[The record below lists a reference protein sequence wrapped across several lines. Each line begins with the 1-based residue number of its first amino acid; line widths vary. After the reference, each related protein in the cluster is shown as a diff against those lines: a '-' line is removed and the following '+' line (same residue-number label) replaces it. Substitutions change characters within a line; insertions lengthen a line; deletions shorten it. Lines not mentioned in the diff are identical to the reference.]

1 MYSAS
6 LLVCYIGLM
15 MVLRWRHLLLGWIC
29 ASKSADFPV
38 SPNAVAPH
46 TNAVHKRVKRLLTS
60 GGSSLS
66 IPETIL
72 IVYSSPSNSLVL
84 RRRGLKHM

>member
-15 MVLRWRHLLLGWIC
+15 FVLRWRHLLLGWSC
-29 ASKSADFPV
+29 ASKSADFPI
-38 SPNAVAPH
+38 SPNAVAPQ

-72 IVYSSPSNSLVL
+72 IATHTSVQKLVTCSP
-84 RRRGLKHM
+84 

>member
-6 LLVCYIGLM
+6 LRVCYIGLM
-15 MVLRWRHLLLGWIC
+15 FVLRWHHLLLGSC
-29 ASKSADFPV
+29 KSADFPV
-38 SPNAVAPH
+38 SPNVVASH
-46 TNAVHKRVKRLLTS
+46 TNAVHKRVKQLLTS

-66 IPETIL
+66 IPKTIL
-72 IVYSSPSNSLVL
+72 IVYSSPSNLLVL

>member
-6 LLVCYIGLM
+6 ISVCYIGLM
-15 MVLRWRHLLLGWIC
+15 FVMWWR
-29 ASKSADFPV
+29 
-38 SPNAVAPH
+38 N
-46 TNAVHKRVKRLLTS
+46 LLTAGLDLREQISRLSGFRKCGRATDKWGAQTCES

-72 IVYSSPSNSLVL
+72 LVYYSPSNSLVL